1 MIDEERAPF
10 VLSVLNGSSQAPM
23 CRPVSMLDSGSGMV
37 IVVMIAIVVIVL
49 VVVGRGEVDVRR
61 RQDRCPEGGQHQKRG
76 EEGTPQA
83 AGTHA
88 GIMRV
93 SRTRV
98 NSTTVTSAGR
108 DGTGHVK
115 PDRIYLPIAAI

>member
-10 VLSVLNGSSQAPM
+10 VLSILNGSSQAPM
-23 CRPVSMLDSGSGMV
+23 RRPVCMLDGCSVTV
-37 IVVMIAIVVIVL
+37 IGVVIAIVV
-49 VVVGRGEVDVRR
+49 VVVGRSEVDVRR
-61 RQDRCPEGGQHQKRG
+61 WQDRRPDGGNHQNRA
-76 EEGTPQA
+76 EERTPQA
-83 AGTHA
+83 ACAHA

-115 PDRIYLPIAAI
+115 PNRIYLPIAAI

>member
-10 VLSVLNGSSQAPM
+10 VLSILNDSSQAPM
-23 CRPVSMLDSGSGMV
+23 CRPVRVLDSCSVMV
-37 IVVMIAIVVIVL
+37 IVVVIAIM
-49 VVVGRGEVDVRR
+49 VVVVRRGKVDVRR
-61 RQDRCPEGGQHQKRG
+61 RQDRSPDGGRHQNRA
-76 EEGTPQA
+76 EERTPQA
-83 AGTHA
+83 ACAHA

-108 DGTGHVK
+108 DGSGHVK
-115 PDRIYLPIAAI
+115 PNRIYLTIAAI

>member
-10 VLSVLNGSSQAPM
+10 VLSILNGSSQAPM
-23 CRPVSMLDSGSGMV
+23 RRPVCMLDGCSVMIG
-37 IVVMIAIVVIVL
+37 VVIAIVV
-49 VVVGRGEVDVRR
+49 VVVGRGQVDVRR
-61 RQDRCPEGGQHQKRG
+61 RQDRRPNGGNRQNRG
-76 EEGTPQA
+76 KERTPQA
-83 AGTHA
+83 ACAHA

-93 SRTRV
+93 SRTPV

-115 PDRIYLPIAAI
+115 PNRIYLTIAAI